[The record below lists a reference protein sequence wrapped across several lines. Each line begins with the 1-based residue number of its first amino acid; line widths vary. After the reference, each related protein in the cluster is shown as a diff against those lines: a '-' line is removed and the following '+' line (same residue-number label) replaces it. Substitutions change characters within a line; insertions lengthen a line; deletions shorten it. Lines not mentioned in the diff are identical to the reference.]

1 MTIEQQIAD
10 IKAHMPEVY
19 QSIQAKAAAIGKP
32 AFALVRRG
40 LRGEANCFYAFERGR
55 VVGTPFNQTD
65 VMAEIA
71 KYMVQFGCSHIVVW
85 AGEGQIA
92 SAPTAASIDAPTP
105 STPPIG
111 TPTATTRAGNSTPV
125 AAPVAGLGE
134 SPSTSPKVRG

>member
-19 QSIQAKAAAIGKP
+19 LSIQAKAAAIGKP

-40 LRGEANCFYAFERGR
+40 LRGEPNCFYAFERGR

-71 KYMVQFGCSHIVVW
+71 KYMVQFGCTHIVIW
-85 AGEGQIA
+85 AGEA
-92 SAPTAASIDAPTP
+92 STSSTP
-105 STPPIG
+105 STME
-111 TPTATTRAGNSTPV
+111 THS
-125 AAPVAGLGE
+125 
-134 SPSTSPKVRG
+134 